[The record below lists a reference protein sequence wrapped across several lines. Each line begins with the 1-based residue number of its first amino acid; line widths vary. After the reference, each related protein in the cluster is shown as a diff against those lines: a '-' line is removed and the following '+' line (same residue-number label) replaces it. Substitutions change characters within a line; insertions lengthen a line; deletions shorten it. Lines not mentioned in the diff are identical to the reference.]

1 LYEFPSAPERK
12 RMLFEEGEFFGKS
25 YENVCLA
32 IYLNLQNNS
41 SIFNARN
48 VPFEFEKLFV
58 SSLLF
63 PPVR

>member
-1 LYEFPSAPERK
+1 
-12 RMLFEEGEFFGKS
+12 MLFEEGEFFGKS